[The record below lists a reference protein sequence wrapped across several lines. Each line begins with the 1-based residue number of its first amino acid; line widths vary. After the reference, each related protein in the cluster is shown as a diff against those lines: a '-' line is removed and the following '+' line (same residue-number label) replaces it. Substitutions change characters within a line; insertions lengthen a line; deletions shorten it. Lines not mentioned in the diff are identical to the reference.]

1 MAALASS
8 RIGWGCVVDADSVL
22 MVRANW
28 FGVEESGWRM
38 SKAYYNEVDPAM
50 AATLRELIRAGL
62 IAPGDVDERSV
73 EDVLPSELAGYTQ
86 CHFFAGLGVWS
97 AEFRPPGR
105 DSLCPSGASLVSTMA
120 APSGFCRGS
129 GCEKKSFPVLR
140 VSRY

>member
-1 MAALASS
+1 MSDVATIIISVEQPNTTELNASAADRLCAMGFTELDNLFGGPKYPQSE
-8 RIGWGCVVDADSVL
+8 IWGCATNYLD
-22 MVRANW
+22 
-28 FGVEESGWRM
+28 F
-38 SKAYYNEVDPAM
+38 PA
-50 AATLRELIRAGL
+50 LL
-62 IAPGDVDERSV
+62 
-73 EDVLPSELAGYTQ
+73 
-86 CHFFAGLGVWS
+86 